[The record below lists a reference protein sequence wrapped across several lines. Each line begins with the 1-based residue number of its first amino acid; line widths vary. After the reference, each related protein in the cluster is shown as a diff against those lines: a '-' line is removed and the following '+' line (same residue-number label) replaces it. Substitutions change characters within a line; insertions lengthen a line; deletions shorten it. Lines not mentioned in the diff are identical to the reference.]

1 MEDRKSLEKLI
12 IKKLICNPDTL
23 SKKIY
28 SLSPLD
34 FTTNSYKVLIQAFQK
49 NQDLINS
56 YVPSIEFFNI
66 LLRPIVTNSE
76 ERNKLST
83 ILSNLAQSDVP
94 DDDIEVLIKELKSY
108 RICDE
113 MTNIIKSTLNYINP
127 DTVDIAYEHLVEN
140 LLKLPQNVSL
150 NEIVKS
156 KIIEVHESLKE
167 RLGMYFDEGKKK
179 YPAYIKA
186 FDAVMGGFT
195 PTEFVVVSAPS
206 GHGKSNLLLWMAEN
220 YVEHGNNVMFITL
233 EMSYE
238 EVLNRY
244 HAMHT
249 GVSVTDISRKRIP
262 ERILG
267 EYLIKLIA
275 SSKERES
282 RTAFIKECI
291 LNKLHKNVDTEKL
304 LKIANNYKNRPSKMY
319 IIDIMENATPL
330 KIEQEYKKLLN
341 NGVNIDMIF
350 VDFINVMESDIPV
363 KDRVRELGIIA
374 KDLKRLAKKTKTV
387 VFTAAQLSSERA
399 REEGLTADSIK
410 YSKAIVENADWVMG
424 FNRTEE
430 DINLQQVKLKLIKH
444 RHSSGATAL
453 LQVDFSTM
461 QVKDLGFAD
470 DSPIPKGYDK
480 EGNRIEMVSM
490 DEEKPYSLLE
500 EYTEIIESLGE
511 EPQIK
516 PQENKQEEQH
526 IDSDIEM
533 LNKIKEI
540 FPDSKISLLLKPNK
554 LFERPKFDNDYDDD
568 EEF

>member
-1 MEDRKSLEKLI
+1 
-12 IKKLICNPDTL
+12 
-23 SKKIY
+23 
-28 SLSPLD
+28 
-34 FTTNSYKVLIQAFQK
+34 
-49 NQDLINS
+49 
-56 YVPSIEFFNI
+56 
-66 LLRPIVTNSE
+66 
-76 ERNKLST
+76 
-83 ILSNLAQSDVP
+83 
-94 DDDIEVLIKELKSY
+94 
-108 RICDE
+108 

-127 DTVDIAYEHLVEN
+127 ETVDIAYEHLVEN

-167 RLGMYFDEGKKK
+167 RLGMYFNEDKKK
-179 YPAYIKA
+179 FPAYIKA

-195 PTEFVVVSAPS
+195 PTELVVVSAPS

-262 ERILG
+262 QKILG

-275 SSKERES
+275 SSKEKSS
-282 RTAFIKECI
+282 RSAFIKECI
-291 LNKLHKNVDTEKL
+291 LNKLHKDIDIDKL
-304 LKIANNYKNRPSKMY
+304 LKIASNYKNRPSKLY

-350 VDFINVMESDIPV
+350 VDFINMMEADIPS

-374 KDLKRLAKKTKTV
+374 RDLKRLAKKTKTV
-387 VFTAAQLSSERA
+387 VFTAAQLSRERA
-399 REEGLTADSIK
+399 KEEGLTIDSIK
-410 YSKAIVENADWVMG
+410 YSKAIVENADWVIG
-424 FNRTEE
+424 FNRSEE
-430 DINLQQVKLKLIKH
+430 DVNLQQVKLKLIKH
-444 RHSSGATAL
+444 RHSSGATSL

-480 EGNRIEMVSM
+480 EGNRVEMVSM
-490 DEEKPYSLLE
+490 EEEKPYSLLE
-500 EYTEIIESLGE
+500 EYKEIIESLGE
-511 EPQIK
+511 EPSNK
-516 PQENKQEEQH
+516 SQENLQSN
-526 IDSDIEM
+526 DPDLEM

-540 FPDSKISLLLKPNK
+540 FPDTKISLLVKPNK
-554 LFERPKFDNDYDDD
+554 MFERPKYDDD
-568 EEF
+568 NKE